1 MAERQATTNWAS
13 IRISEPQH
21 NPNRASATTTRA
33 STATNGRPSSPNWA
47 LIALEQSSRRT
58 NRVSF
63 ATTGRTT
70 GRTTDRGSSAPRR
83 SESAALRASMA
94 SIPTTTGGSSRLS
107 ASCDFRPDTT
117 RPAAAAAFVRGLARR
132 RPASADVAAAELA
145 PLYGFGAGSGGD
157 VIARLRAQAVFAS
170 PELTAALNEFY
181 ARFVGRQYGLRV
193 ADWAATMALVRER
206 LDNNNDDN
214 DDEEEGWW
222 WRYEEPSPEEPP
234 LPRSR
239 RPEHHYARF
248 LVRALAVL
256 LRRQGSEMVSDR
268 GRHMLLW
275 LRRAAAAD
283 DGRRDDVCWV
293 LFHALMYL
301 HLVRMA
307 DNRAAAPLADRA
319 RDYARRLARRAC
331 CSAEK
336 EEED

>member
-117 RPAAAAAFVRGLARR
+117 RPAAAAAF
-132 RPASADVAAAELA
+132 
-145 PLYGFGAGSGGD
+145 
-157 VIARLRAQAVFAS
+157 
-170 PELTAALNEFY
+170 
-181 ARFVGRQYGLRV
+181 
-193 ADWAATMALVRER
+193 
-206 LDNNNDDN
+206 
-214 DDEEEGWW
+214 
-222 WRYEEPSPEEPP
+222 
-234 LPRSR
+234 
-239 RPEHHYARF
+239 HHYARF